1 MTCLI
6 EHDAMID
13 IPAWLRSLRLHKY
26 TTTFE
31 NMKWRAMVKL
41 NDQQLDQL
49 GVAALGAR
57 RKMLKMFQNIIEE
70 AHKQGIRV

>member
-1 MTCLI
+1 
-6 EHDAMID
+6 MID

-31 NMKWRAMVKL
+31 HMKWRAMVKL

-57 RKMLKMFQNIIEE
+57 RKMLKMFQNIMEE
-70 AHKQGIRV
+70 AEKQGIRV